1 MAQKV
6 NIIMESDLSGKP
18 DAETVQFGLDGQEY
32 EIDLTPDEQ
41 GKLRDALAKFV
52 GAGRTV
58 SKRGRRKSAPQ
69 SGPSAKVI
77 REWAQENGY
86 EVPDR
91 GRIPAEVREAY
102 VSAN

>member
-6 NIIMESDLSGKP
+6 NIIMESDISGKP
-18 DAETVQFGLDGQEY
+18 EAETVNFGLDGTEY
-32 EIDLTPDEQ
+32 EIDLTGDEQ
-41 GKLRDALAKFV
+41 AKLRDALAKFI
-52 GAGRTV
+52 GAGRPV
-58 SKRGRRKSAPQ
+58 KRGRRKSAPQ